1 LPFFL
6 TDDSNVLQHLTLTDM
21 EYIRKN
27 IYNARRAKLP
37 PLPKNLK
44 DVQEAL
50 DSMSVKTI
58 YEEEFLILND
68 RNNEIVIF
76 SCFANLKFLCSVD
89 TIYVDGTFDYYPKY
103 FYQLFTVHGYKNGQY
118 VPLVFALLPS
128 KKTATYT
135 TFLSVLIN
143 ECLKFDFVLKPKKVV
158 ADFEKAIH
166 LAIRTVFPECEIEG
180 CLFHLKQAWYRKILE
195 LGLSGEYKNS
205 VSPIGKW
212 LKYLFGLPYVAP
224 EDVGEVFCFE
234 LMSMKPKNFA
244 VRTFYLYRR
253 EF

>member
-103 FYQLFTVHGYKNGQY
+103 FYQLFTIHGYKNGQY

-135 TFLSVLIN
+135 TFSSLLIN
-143 ECLKFDFVLKPKKVV
+143 ECLKFNFVLKAKKVV

-166 LAIRTVFPECEIEG
+166 LW
-180 CLFHLKQAWYRKILE
+180 HKNS
-195 LGLSGEYKNS
+195 LSG
-205 VSPIGKW
+205 
-212 LKYLFGLPYVAP
+212 
-224 EDVGEVFCFE
+224 
-234 LMSMKPKNFA
+234 M
-244 VRTFYLYRR
+244 
-253 EF
+253 